1 MPLVAVA
8 VVAAAAVATATAAA
22 AAGRKQEASSRSAT
36 SRRVNEPNA
45 QINRR
50 GRAKIIR
57 DAVSASGDASRL
69 RRRLIRC
76 TRERACE
83 PTIDDHGRCVCA
95 RALAVR
101 IDRVERIDVEILLLT
116 SRTRPSYFN
125 PFNRSITTWRC
136 LVV

>member
-8 VVAAAAVATATAAA
+8 TAAAVTAAAVATAAA

-57 DAVSASGDASRL
+57 DAVGTSG
-69 RRRLIRC
+69 
-76 TRERACE
+76 
-83 PTIDDHGRCVCA
+83 G
-95 RALAVR
+95 
-101 IDRVERIDVEILLLT
+101 
-116 SRTRPSYFN
+116 
-125 PFNRSITTWRC
+125 
-136 LVV
+136 